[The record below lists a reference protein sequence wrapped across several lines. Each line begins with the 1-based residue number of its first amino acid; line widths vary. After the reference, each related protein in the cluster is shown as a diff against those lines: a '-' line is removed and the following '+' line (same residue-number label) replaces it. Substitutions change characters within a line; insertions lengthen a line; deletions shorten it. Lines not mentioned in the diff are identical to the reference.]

1 MFSSMVRTI
10 KKPYPTTNKNKQN
23 KLYKIK
29 RKMGLSFGVA
39 MGGVRGY
46 INRSINVTPLR
57 IPRGGLGG

>member
-1 MFSSMVRTI
+1 MLCSKVRTI

-29 RKMGLSFGVA
+29 RKMGLSFGGVA

-46 INRSINVTPLR
+46 INRSINVTP
-57 IPRGGLGG
+57 